1 LRYQKIKNKESE
13 LRKKIQEVN
22 RLLKKDEIEEKIEE
36 KREET
41 EIEKRKKEE
50 FLQKLR
56 QEEEKREKEAERLK
70 KEEEE
75 KEKLKEE
82 EKEKKETEE
91 KKRKEIERL
100 KLEEK
105 QRLEK
110 IRAKSLAEKE
120 SEETEKEELEKEKIK
135 EKLSEIQEREET
147 ERKRF
152 LERVQGKKKK
162 MKEIPRPS
170 KEIEEPAVP
179 FRPTEIFRPLPQ
191 KPSLKEKFW
200 ARFIIF
206 FVILATLAG
215 ISTFWYWFLF
225 IRKPPLPPSA
235 PPEKE
240 IIIVPEIAI
249 PEALISVEIIRTFEI
264 TKSEETLIY
273 LSQILKEDLGEDQFT
288 RIIIKDLTKK
298 KVPGLKEFLDIFQA
312 KTPEDFYQ
320 KLSDEFTL
328 FIYSQKEGNRL
339 GLVTKI
345 ETKEGLPEI
354 LRFWEDTMEKDLSS
368 FFAFLGKDKPA
379 LKDYFTKTAYHQG
392 VIRCQT
398 FGEEDF
404 EACYLITG
412 SHFIFTSSLESMKK
426 TIDKL

>member
-1 LRYQKIKNKESE
+1 M
-13 LRKKIQEVN
+13 
-22 RLLKKDEIEEKIEE
+22 
-36 KREET
+36 
-41 EIEKRKKEE
+41 
-50 FLQKLR
+50 
-56 QEEEKREKEAERLK
+56 A
-70 KEEEE
+70 
-75 KEKLKEE
+75 
-82 EKEKKETEE
+82 
-91 KKRKEIERL
+91 
-100 KLEEK
+100 
-105 QRLEK
+105 
-110 IRAKSLAEKE
+110 
-120 SEETEKEELEKEKIK
+120 
-135 EKLSEIQEREET
+135 
-147 ERKRF
+147 
-152 LERVQGKKKK
+152 
-162 MKEIPRPS
+162 
-170 KEIEEPAVP
+170 
-179 FRPTEIFRPLPQ
+179 
-191 KPSLKEKFW
+191 
-200 ARFIIF
+200 
-206 FVILATLAG
+206 ILAA

-225 IRKPPLPPSA
+225 IRKPPLPPS
-235 PPEKE
+235 PPPQKE

-249 PEALISVEIIRTFEI
+249 PESLISVEIIRTFEI

-298 KVPGLKEFLDIFQA
+298 KVPGLKEFLDTFQA

-354 LRFWEDTMEKDLSS
+354 LRFWEDIMETDLSN

-398 FGEEDF
+398 FTEEDF
-404 EACYLITG
+404 EACYLITDNY
-412 SHFIFTSSLESMKK
+412 FIFTSSLESMKK